1 MKKSQLEIILS
12 KLKVFSKPQLE
23 LEQYP
28 LPGKQASDI
37 LWTAFQQGDIENKTI
52 ADLGC
57 GTGILGIGALLL
69 GAKKV
74 YFLDKSQAAIK
85 IAKENLYFIEK
96 ELNIA
101 LNRKALFLIGDINN
115 FNTKVQVT
123 IQNPPFGTKT
133 EYIDRVFLEKAMNVS
148 DKIYS
153 LHKTPTLNFLRKFI
167 GKNHFNLTNRIDF
180 NFPLKQ
186 TMHFHRQKIKI
197 IGVSLIRIER
207 LKKPK
212 KELKI

>member
-57 GTGILGIGALLL
+57 GTWILGIGALLL

-85 IAKENLYFIEK
+85 IAKENLKFAE
-96 ELNIA
+96 EQLNLS
-101 LNRKALFLIGDINN
+101 LNKKALFLIGDIQN

-133 EYIDRVFLEKAMNVS
+133 EHIDRVFLEKAMSVS

-153 LHKTPTLNFLRKFI
+153 LHKTPTLNFLREFI

>member
-12 KLKVFSKPQLE
+12 KLKVFSKPQPE

-85 IAKENLYFIEK
+85 IAKENLKFAE
-96 ELNIA
+96 EQASLSLNK
-101 LNRKALFLIGDINN
+101 KALFLIGDIQN

-133 EYIDRVFLEKAMNVS
+133 EHMDRIFLEKAMSVS

-167 GKNHFNLTNRIDF
+167 EKNHFNLTNQIDF

-186 TMHFHRQKIKI
+186 TMPFHRQKIKI

>member
-85 IAKENLYFIEK
+85 IAKENLKFAE
-96 ELNIA
+96 EQLNLS
-101 LNRKALFLIGDINN
+101 LNKKALFLIGDIQN

-133 EYIDRVFLEKAMNVS
+133 EHIDRVFLEKAMSVS

-153 LHKTPTLNFLRKFI
+153 LHKTPTLNFLREFI